1 MSEIVTLIPVEE
13 KIVRGNIS
21 REAKREE
28 AREVFARVSSI
39 GEREFYDAMQA
50 GVELSLRADIW
61 LDEYESEGLLQHA
74 GQEYRIVRTYRNAR
88 TRRAE
93 LYCEKVK
100 GREG

>member
-1 MSEIVTLIPVEE
+1 MSDIVRLIPVQE

-21 REAKREE
+21 KDAQPDM
-28 AREVFARVSSI
+28 ARDVFARVSSI
-39 GEREFYDAMQA
+39 GEREFYDAAQA
-50 GVELSLRADIW
+50 GFELSLRADVW
-61 LDEYESEGLLQHA
+61 LDEYEGEGLLIHN

-88 TRRAE
+88 THRAE